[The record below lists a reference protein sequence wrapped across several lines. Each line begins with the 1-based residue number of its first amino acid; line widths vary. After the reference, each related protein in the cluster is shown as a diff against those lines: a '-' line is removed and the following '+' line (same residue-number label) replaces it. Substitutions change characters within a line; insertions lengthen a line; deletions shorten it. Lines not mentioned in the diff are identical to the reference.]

1 MTQLNKIAF
10 LEDERIKISRG
21 QVKGVIPIHVFGAV
35 PSLSTS
41 TTGTI
46 WDKNDTIYPWSV
58 WNGGANTITVSSASA
73 SDVGKSV
80 VVVGLDNNFDILQE
94 EIEIVTQNVNPS
106 SNNFYRIHRAYMG
119 NGDSNVGAISIKNGA
134 TDVAVITAGFSQT
147 LMAIYTIP
155 RNYTGYL
162 FQGTCSAQTGADA
175 TGNMFVRYGLATA
188 FRVGHSFEVDG
199 DGGQYLYPFSF
210 PPEIPEKS
218 DIDVRLTTR
227 SNNGRYTAAF
237 DLLLVRNPNT

>member
-1 MTQLNKIAF
+1 LSQLNKIAY

-21 QVKGVIPIHVFGAV
+21 QVKGVIPLHKFGAV
-35 PSLSTS
+35 PAMSTN
-41 TTGTI
+41 TTGTV
-46 WDKNDTIYPWSV
+46 WDKNDTLYPWSV
-58 WNGGANTITVSSASA
+58 WNSGANTIIVSSSSA

-80 VVVGLDNNFDILQE
+80 FVIGLDSNYDEIQE
-94 EIEIVTQNVNPS
+94 EIEIATQNGNSS
-106 SNNFYRIHRAYMG
+106 SNNFIRVHRAYMG
-119 NGDSNVGAISIKNGA
+119 NGDSNIGTITIKNGT
-134 TDVAVITAGFSQT
+134 TDVALITAGFSQT
-147 LMAIYTIP
+147 LMAVYTVP

-162 FQGTCSAQTGADA
+162 YQGTCTAQTGADA
-175 TGNMFVRYGLATA
+175 TGNMFIRYGGTTA
-188 FRVGHSFEVDG
+188 FRVGHTFEVDG
-199 DGGQYLYPFSF
+199 DGGQYFYPFSF